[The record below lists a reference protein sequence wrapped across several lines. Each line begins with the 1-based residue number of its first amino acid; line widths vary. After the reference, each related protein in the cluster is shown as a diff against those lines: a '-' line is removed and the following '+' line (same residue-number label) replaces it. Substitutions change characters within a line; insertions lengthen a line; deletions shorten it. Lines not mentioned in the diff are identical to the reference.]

1 VPTRYF
7 LSKPDIGEELT
18 ISIEQGKT
26 LTIKL
31 LAVGPL
37 NTDKGTRECFFE
49 LNGETRAVVITDRN
63 AAIEHVSREKATS
76 DPGSVGSPMSGVVID
91 VRVKEGAEVKAGDP
105 LCVLSAMKME
115 SVVSSPV
122 SGKVK
127 RVLVNENDSIAQGD
141 LVVEITH

>member
-1 VPTRYF
+1 V
-7 LSKPDIGEELT
+7 INEELT
-18 ISIEQGKT
+18 IAIEKGKT

-31 LAVGPL
+31 LAIGPL
-37 NTDKGTRECFFE
+37 NTEKGTRECFFE
-49 LNGETRAVVITDRN
+49 LNGESRAVVIQDQN
-63 AAIEHVSREKATS
+63 AAIEMVTREKASS

-91 VRVKEGAEVKAGDP
+91 VRVKEGQEVKAGDP

-127 RVLVNENDSIAQGD
+127 RVLVKENDSIGQGD
-141 LVVEITH
+141 LTVEIVH